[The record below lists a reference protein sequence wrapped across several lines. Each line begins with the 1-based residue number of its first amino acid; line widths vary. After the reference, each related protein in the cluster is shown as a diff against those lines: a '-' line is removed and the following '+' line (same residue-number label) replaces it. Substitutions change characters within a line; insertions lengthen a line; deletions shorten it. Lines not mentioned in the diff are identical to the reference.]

1 MPALT
6 RYHLNLWLRW
16 SLFGIGMVFF
26 TTFYVGK
33 ALHSLPEEGWTL
45 EEERHL
51 KLMEQSVVDLKPEF
65 IRSFSEPMKRMM
77 PHRTDGLTQPL
88 WPWVAAWMHD
98 SSELLTFLKR
108 TQLFQLGLTL
118 GFLILLGITC
128 ARNFTL
134 PAAFLIVLVAGF
146 HGFLP
151 TLSWFTGASIFH
163 VFFLLSWVACLYAL
177 QRNSL
182 WVYGLSGVFG
192 ALAYLSEDRIL
203 PLLVIFVLISTIRA
217 TWGWLKAHWTSHDGT
232 SQWLWRN
239 HLFGLILFVS
249 CFGFIAGSR
258 MVEARAKFGQ
268 GFFSYIDHVRWLE
281 DEISAQAWIRKHP
294 NTTSLKSLPLEERT
308 SLQIYMGTH
317 TQQEAAARL
326 QMGLQKL
333 WQRYSL
339 DGGWHIIGLLIV
351 LMALL
356 TITCCGTPRA
366 SLAGQKRYPETMTTV
381 FFTIMVSLTM
391 LLIAAWDS
399 AVWPSDHSRTL
410 LAPLALSLIWASE
423 SVLRRA
429 RRRTSAKLITYAYLT
444 VLWSIVSLDFVLN
457 GKTFLNP

>member
-6 RYHLNLWLRW
+6 RHHLKLWLRW
-16 SLFGIGMVFF
+16 SLFGVGMVLFA
-26 TTFYVGK
+26 TLYVGK
-33 ALHSLPEEGWTL
+33 ALHAPPKVDWTL
-45 EEERHL
+45 EEKRHL
-51 KLMEQSVVDLKPEF
+51 KLTEQSIVDLQPEF
-65 IRSFSEPMKRMM
+65 TRSFSEPMKRMM

-98 SSELLTFLKR
+98 SADLTVFRKR
-108 TQLFQLGLTL
+108 TQFFQLGLTL
-118 GFLILLGITC
+118 AFLILLGITC
-128 ARNFTL
+128 ARSFSL
-134 PAAFLIVLVAGF
+134 PAALVIVLIAGL

-151 TLSWFTGASIFH
+151 TLSWFTGTSLFQ
-163 VFFLLSWVACLYAL
+163 VFFLLSWVTCLHAL
-177 QRNSL
+177 ERNSL

-217 TWGWLKAHWTSHDGT
+217 TWGWLKAHWTTHDGT
-232 SQWLWRN
+232 SQWLCRN
-239 HLFGLILFVS
+239 HLFGLILFAS

-258 MVEARAKFGQ
+258 MVEARANFGQ

-281 DEISAQAWIRKHP
+281 DEPSAQTWIRKHP
-294 NTTSLKSLPLEERT
+294 NATSLKSLPLEERAN
-308 SLQIYMGTH
+308 LQIYMGTH
-317 TQQEAAARL
+317 TQQEAWDRL

-339 DGGWHIIGLLIV
+339 DGGWHIVGLLIV
-351 LMALL
+351 LILLL
-356 TITCCGTPRA
+356 TITWYGTPRA
-366 SLAGQKRYPETMTTV
+366 SHAGQKLHPETMTMV

-399 AVWPSDHSRTL
+399 TVWPSDHSRTL
-410 LAPLALSLIWASE
+410 LSPLALSLVWSNE

-429 RRRTSAKLITYAYLT
+429 QRRTSAKLITYAYLT
-444 VLWSIVSLDFVLN
+444 VLWSIVSLDFVLH